1 MDLHVL
7 VVVSKF
13 WYFSF
18 EVPVVY
24 FGTQAEGS
32 QQTDIA
38 FRVSQKLIPK
48 WRGFTFT
55 KGEKAIT
62 SLVERKKNEWNVR
75 IYVIVFFQRLYW
87 VLKSKCIERVK
98 SCALGIV
105 CMCAYYPCFV
115 FVAELMCSLL
125 LQYRWANFP
134 VYHLILLAF
143 LNRKTFFPLTIKES
157 MMTHLPYE

>member
-1 MDLHVL
+1 MALYVL

-18 EVPVVY
+18 EVLVY

-62 SLVERKKNEWNVR
+62 SLVEKKISEMWEFM
-75 IYVIVFFQRLYW
+75 IVFFQRSYW
-87 VLKSKCIERVK
+87 VLKSKSIEMVK
-98 SCALGIV
+98 SYALGIV
-105 CMCAYYPCFV
+105 CECAYYPCFV
-115 FVAELMCSLL
+115 FVAELIWSIT
-125 LQYRWANFP
+125 LQYIWANFP
-134 VYHLILLAF
+134 IYHLIPLAF
-143 LNRKTFFPLTIKES
+143 LNRKTFFPLIIKES